1 MKKNRTIRWPGT
13 IWPQEIGKM
22 MKLVVVIFLTL
33 GGLSVSAHTSA
44 QQQHVTLDLKEC
56 TVMELFQAIQQQTD
70 LFFVYNHRNFEH
82 IGKLNVQAK
91 NEKVE
96 VLLKRVFKD
105 SKLDFVFNEQTVII
119 KPQENNKAVVQG
131 IIRDKDKS
139 PLPGVTIII
148 KGTTTGVTSDKDGRF
163 KLVLPSF
170 RRNNTGIF
178 FRGNE
183 NAGNSLERRTRITY
197 HDGRRSHPNG

>member
-13 IWPQEIGKM
+13 IRPQKIGKV
-22 MKLVVVIFLTL
+22 MKLLVVVFLTL

-56 TVMELFQAIQQQTD
+56 TVMELFQAIQQQTN
-70 LFFVYNHRNFEH
+70 LFFVYNPRNFEH
-82 IGKLNVQAK
+82 IGKLNVRAK

-96 VLLKRVFKD
+96 ALLKRLFKD

-119 KPQENNKAVVQG
+119 KPQETKKNVVQG

-139 PLPGVTIII
+139 P
-148 KGTTTGVTSDKDGRF
+148 
-163 KLVLPSF
+163 
-170 RRNNTGIF
+170 
-178 FRGNE
+178 
-183 NAGNSLERRTRITY
+183 
-197 HDGRRSHPNG
+197 

>member
-139 PLPGVTIII
+139 PLPGVTIIM
-148 KGTTTGVTSDKDGRF
+148 
-163 KLVLPSF
+163 
-170 RRNNTGIF
+170 
-178 FRGNE
+178 
-183 NAGNSLERRTRITY
+183 
-197 HDGRRSHPNG
+197 